1 MQQVVLKAPSVFGYF
16 RPGYVPPNTALS
28 ATGQTAPEFQIVNE
42 TTVVQ
47 WMNLAQQAVVQGVG
61 WSEGA
66 FDVSTRYPA
75 LVSLTAGGIEPV
87 LQHLDLLLYAG
98 RMPAEVRADIAE
110 AVASVTGTD
119 AESQVNRARVA
130 VLMALTHPDYLVQ
143 R

>member
-1 MQQVVLKAPSVFGYF
+1 M
-16 RPGYVPPNTALS
+16 LS
-28 ATGQTAPEFQIVNE
+28 RVADSLY
-42 TTVVQ
+42 
-47 WMNLAQQAVVQGVG
+47 WMARSIERAENLARLVEVNRGVLLDSQGGVG
-61 WSEGA
+61 WSEDA

-75 LVSLTAGGIEPV
+75 LVSLAAGGIEPV

-98 RMPAEVRADIAE
+98 RMPAEVRTDIVE